1 MNKSYL
7 SIKPLLTVSMILM
20 IAITINAKESSSS
33 FEPMDV
39 FDLEWATD
47 PRVSP
52 DGELLSMCVNRTIL

>member
-47 PRVSP
+47 PP
-52 DGELLSMCVNRTIL
+52 GLT